1 MAFLRARWRD
11 LLMVNWPIPRE
22 KLLPFV
28 PAGCQLDSFEGKTY
42 ISLVA
47 FLFEQ
52 TRVLGVSVPGYRH
65 FEEVNL
71 RFYVTHKTDSDEIRR
86 GVVFLREYVPKKLI
100 ALVAKKV
107 YEEPYEVLPMS
118 HESLIH
124 DSGKRSLRYT
134 LGNHWL
140 SGTIDQSPNVLEVGS
155 LEHFIAEHYW
165 GYTKTKNGTRQYRVS
180 HPPWRWHGV
189 SDYQNRVDFGSLY
202 GSEWSFLGEEAP
214 ECIFLAEGSEISV
227 DPWGKLEA
235 SSGREL

>member
-52 TRVLGVSVPGYRH
+52 TRVLGVSLPGYRH

-107 YEEPYEVLPMS
+107 YQEPYEVLPMS
-118 HESLIH
+118 HESCLTVRTPT
-124 DSGKRSLRYT
+124 SCFP
-134 LGNHWL
+134 WL
-140 SGTIDQSPNVLEVGS
+140 SAEQCPQRRASPVDWGD
-155 LEHFIAEHYW
+155 AELL
-165 GYTKTKNGTRQYRVS
+165 
-180 HPPWRWHGV
+180 PPW
-189 SDYQNRVDFGSLY
+189 
-202 GSEWSFLGEEAP
+202 
-214 ECIFLAEGSEISV
+214 LAETF
-227 DPWGKLEA
+227 
-235 SSGREL
+235 